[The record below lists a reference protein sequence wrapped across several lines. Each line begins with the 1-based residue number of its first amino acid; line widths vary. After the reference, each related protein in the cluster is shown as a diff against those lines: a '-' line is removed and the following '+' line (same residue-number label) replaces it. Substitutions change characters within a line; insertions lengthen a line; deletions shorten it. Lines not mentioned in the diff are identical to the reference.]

1 MAYITGMTC
10 INL

>member
-1 MAYITGMTC
+1 MTC